1 MSAEE
6 LNQLTK
12 EIEQLRV
19 TTRRLETVNTR
30 LINLVQVLES
40 QIATPERKPE
50 EHRFGNIIRILVP
63 TCPGTNRKIIPSN
76 GLGTVTRVS
85 SDWTHYIAD
94 SSVRTKRI
102 PRNIELINIS

>member
-19 TTRRLETVNTR
+19 TTRRLETVKTR
-30 LINLVQVLES
+30 LINRVQALES
-40 QIATPERKPE
+40 QIATPERKPG
-50 EHRFGNIIRILVP
+50 EHRVSNRIRIIVP

-76 GLGTVTRVS
+76 GLGTVTRAS
-85 SDWTHYIAD
+85 SDWA
-94 SSVRTKRI
+94 
-102 PRNIELINIS
+102 

>member
-1 MSAEE
+1 M
-6 LNQLTK
+6 
-12 EIEQLRV
+12 RV

-30 LINLVQVLES
+30 LTNRVQALES
-40 QIATPERKPE
+40 QIATPERKPG
-50 EHRFGNIIRILVP
+50 EHRVWDRIRILVP

-85 SDWTHYIAD
+85 SDWVHYTAD
-94 SSVRTKRI
+94 SGVRTKRI

>member
-40 QIATPERKPE
+40 QIATPERKPR
-50 EHRFGNIIRILVP
+50 EHRVRDRLRTLVP
-63 TCPGTNRKIIPSN
+63 TCPGTNRKIISSD

-85 SDWTHYIAD
+85 SD
-94 SSVRTKRI
+94 
-102 PRNIELINIS
+102 